1 MTILKNAM
9 RLYSLKINFSK
20 WSKNNLEV
28 GRRVIVK
35 IVSSFKRLKEISWRC
50 CWNSLS
56 HVNDSNTVTVC
67 FSNGVSRSVETKRHG
82 EYLRNNEPRSWIQGR
97 DIGSYQRWG
106 QRNCCVVDT
115 AGTQLK
121 HVYILSR
128 HLLVFLLIV
137 NLSFLKNIFVFN
149 LRLFPQNVN
158 FLNQD
163 LYILWRKFHYCISKF
178 RIGIFTLS
186 KFLLGLYTL
195 RLIAGIERLVDS
207 IWLYFKTELD
217 YSVKFSAF
225 NVALLYLTEITTIC
239 LPLKLGVSSK
249 I

>member
-20 WSKNNLEV
+20 WSKNNPEA

-35 IVSSFKRLKEISWRC
+35 IVSTFKRLKEISWRC

-82 EYLRNNEPRSWIQGR
+82 EYLRNNEPRSWIQGH
-97 DIGSYQRWG
+97 DIGSYQRWAG

-115 AGTQLK
+115 TGTQLK

-128 HLLVFLLIV
+128 HLL
-137 NLSFLKNIFVFN
+137 
-149 LRLFPQNVN
+149 
-158 FLNQD
+158 
-163 LYILWRKFHYCISKF
+163 
-178 RIGIFTLS
+178 
-186 KFLLGLYTL
+186 
-195 RLIAGIERLVDS
+195 
-207 IWLYFKTELD
+207 
-217 YSVKFSAF
+217 
-225 NVALLYLTEITTIC
+225 IC
-239 LPLKLGVSSK
+239 LFNCHFSKL
-249 I
+249 IRI